1 MSLKQMQQVSKYLMR
16 RAGRERSREVVEEL
30 LRLAEN
36 RSAAGY
42 TPSLS
47 CARGDLK
54 SCKLSGQ
61 SALSADRD
69 SSL

>member
-1 MSLKQMQQVSKYLMR
+1 MSLRELQQVSRDLMR
-16 RAGRERSREVVEEL
+16 RAGRERSWEVVEEL

-47 CARGDLK
+47 CAEGDLK
-54 SCKLSGQ
+54 SCKLVRAVSLISG
-61 SALSADRD
+61 
-69 SSL
+69 